1 MTRHKSALGL
11 GAVLA
16 ALLLPTSAVHG
27 QRPVP
32 PEEPPPA
39 VRPGAWRMAG
49 NVPCV
54 GPWRHIYECPP
65 PPTTVAIRAG
75 RLFDSIGGRMLT
87 KQVILVQGQKIA
99 EVGPEGTVSIPAG
112 TRVID
117 LSNATVLPG
126 FVDTHTHVFNTRDA
140 ARDKEGFTGV
150 ESTLLAAENAR
161 SNLLAGFTT
170 LRDMDSHANG
180 YLDVALK
187 NAINR
192 GAVDGPRML
201 VSGRS
206 VTGGAAVPGDPYLD
220 FEKGLASIRVQTVE
234 EAVAAIRQIVAAGA
248 EHIKL
253 RPTSGYKF
261 DQQGVP
267 QYSATHRPE
276 VLKAMIDEAHR
287 LGKRTGCHS
296 FGGDGL
302 RDSVLY
308 GCDSIEHGYNLT
320 QELCTMMAQKGLY
333 YDPTLVRYTEPYMN
347 DNDDKNTG
355 GKFRMIPIFE
365 RNARMCIATK
375 GVKTVLG
382 TGAEAATY
390 AHGTQGLEFVA
401 LVKQGGMTPAAALQA
416 GTINGAELLQ
426 WQDSVGSIT
435 KGEFADIVAVS
446 GDPLA
451 DISETQR
458 VKFVMKGGEIH
469 RNDLTPGTIGGVASR

>member
-1 MTRHKSALGL
+1 MTRRTFISEWGP
-11 GAVLA
+11 VLA
-16 ALLLPTSAVHG
+16 ILLLPGVVHA

-32 PEEPPPA
+32 PEEGPA
-39 VRPGAWRMAG
+39 VVRPGPWRMAG
-49 NVPCV
+49 NVPCA
-54 GPWRHIYECPP
+54 GPWGHIYECPP
-65 PPTTVAIRAG
+65 PLTTVAIRAG
-75 RLFDSIGGRMLT
+75 RMFDSISGRMLT
-87 KQVILVQGQKIA
+87 KQVIIVHGQKIA
-99 EVGPEGTVSIPAG
+99 EVGPEGTVRIPAG

-117 LSNATVLPG
+117 LSQATVLPG
-126 FVDTHTHVFNTRDA
+126 FIDTHTHVFNTRSA
-140 ARDKEGFTGV
+140 ENKLTANA
-150 ESTLLAAENAR
+150 SMLLAVENVR

-170 LRDMDSHANG
+170 LRDMDTHGNG
-180 YLDVALK
+180 YQDVELK

-192 GAVDGPRML
+192 GSIDGPRML

-206 VTGGAAVPGDPYLD
+206 VVGGAPVPGDVFLD
-220 FEKGLASIRVQTVE
+220 FEKGVESIRVQTVAD
-234 EAVAAIRQIVAAGA
+234 AVAAIRQIVAAGA

-261 DQQGVP
+261 DQNGVP

-276 VLKAMIDEAHR
+276 VLKALIDESHR

-320 QELCTMMAQKGLY
+320 QELCNVMAEKGLY

-355 GKFRMIPIFE
+355 GKYRMVPIFE
-365 RNARMCIATK
+365 KNARTCIATK

-382 TGAEAATY
+382 TGAESVTY

-401 LVKQGGMTPAAALQA
+401 LVKQGGMIPAEALRA

-426 WQDSVGSIT
+426 WQDYVGSIT
-435 KGEFADIVAVS
+435 KGKFADIVAVS

-469 RNDLTPGTIGGVASR
+469 RNDLTPGTMGAMPSR

>member
-39 VRPGAWRMAG
+39 VRTAPWRMAG
-49 NVPCV
+49 HVPCV
-54 GPWRHIYECPP
+54 GPWGHIYECPP

-75 RLFDSIGGRMLT
+75 RLFDSVSGRTLAR
-87 KQVILVQGQKIA
+87 QVIIVQGQKIA
-99 EVGPEGTVSIPAG
+99 EVGPEATVRIPAG
-112 TRVID
+112 TPVID

-126 FVDTHTHVFNTRDA
+126 FIDTHTHVFNTRSGENKLTADA
-140 ARDKEGFTGV
+140 
-150 ESTLLAAENAR
+150 SMLLAVQNAR
-161 SNLLAGFTT
+161 TNLLAGFTT

-180 YLDVALK
+180 YQDVELK

-192 GAVDGPRML
+192 GSIDGPRML

-206 VTGGAAVPGDPYLD
+206 ITGGAAVPGDPFLD
-220 FEKGLASIRVQTVE
+220 FATGLASIRVQTVE
-234 EAVAAIRQIVAAGA
+234 EGVAAIRAIVAAGA

-276 VLKAMIDEAHR
+276 ILKAMIDEAHR

-320 QELCTMMAQKGLY
+320 QELCDLMAQKGLY

-355 GKFRMIPIFE
+355 GKFRMVPIFE

-382 TGAEAATY
+382 TGAEAVTY

-401 LVKQGGMTPAAALQA
+401 LVRQGGMTPAAALQA

-426 WQDSVGSIT
+426 WQDYVGSIT
-435 KGEFADIVAVS
+435 KGKFADIVAVS
-446 GDPLA
+446 GDPIA
-451 DISETQR
+451 DISDTQR

>member
-1 MTRHKSALGL
+1 MRTLS
-11 GAVLA
+11 AVLA
-16 ALLLPTSAVHG
+16 TLLLSTPAVNG

-32 PEEPPPA
+32 PEEPAPV
-39 VRPGAWRMAG
+39 VRPGAWRIAG

-54 GPWRHIYECPP
+54 GPWGHVYECPP
-65 PPTTVAIRAG
+65 PPATVAIRAG
-75 RLFDSIGGRMLT
+75 RLFDSVGGRMLT
-87 KQVILVQGQKIA
+87 RQIIIVNGQKIA
-99 EVGPEGTVSIPAG
+99 EVGPEGAVRIPAG
-112 TRVID
+112 ARVID

-126 FVDTHTHVFNTRDA
+126 FIDTHTHVFNTR
-140 ARDKEGFTGV
+140 
-150 ESTLLAAENAR
+150 SAENALTADASMLLAVQNAR
-161 SNLLAGFTT
+161 TNLLAGFTT

-180 YLDVALK
+180 YQDVALK
-187 NAINR
+187 NAINA
-192 GAVDGPRML
+192 GAIDGPRML

-206 VTGGAAVPGDPYLD
+206 VTGGTAVPGDPYFD
-220 FEKGLASIRVQTVE
+220 FDKGLASIRVQTVE
-234 EAVAAIRQIVAAGA
+234 DGIAAIRQIVAAGA

-261 DQQGVP
+261 DAQGVP

-287 LGKRTGCHS
+287 LGRRTGCHS

-302 RDSVLY
+302 RDTVLY

-320 QELCTMMAQKGLY
+320 QELCNTMAQKGLY
-333 YDPTLVRYTEPYMN
+333 YDPTLVRYTEPYMD
-347 DNDDKNTG
+347 DNDAKNTG
-355 GKFRMIPIFE
+355 GKYRMIPIFE
-365 RNARMCIATK
+365 RNARMCIATR

-382 TGAEAATY
+382 TGAEAVTY

-426 WQDSVGSIT
+426 WQDYVGSIT
-435 KGEFADIVAVS
+435 KGKFADMVAVT

-469 RNDLTPGTIGGVASR
+469 RNDLAPGTIGGVASR

>member
-1 MTRHKSALGL
+1 
-11 GAVLA
+11 
-16 ALLLPTSAVHG
+16 
-27 QRPVP
+27 
-32 PEEPPPA
+32 
-39 VRPGAWRMAG
+39 MAG

-54 GPWRHIYECPP
+54 GPWGHVYECPP
-65 PPTTVAIRAG
+65 APSPVAIRAG

-99 EVGPEGTVSIPAG
+99 EVGPEGAVRIPPGA
-112 TRVID
+112 RVVD

-126 FVDTHTHVFNTRDA
+126 FIDTHTHVFNTRSAENKLTADA
-140 ARDKEGFTGV
+140 AM
-150 ESTLLAAENAR
+150 LLAVENVR

-170 LRDMDSHANG
+170 LRDMDTHGNG
-180 YLDVALK
+180 YQDVELK

-192 GAVDGPRML
+192 GAIEGPRML

-206 VTGGAAVPGDPYLD
+206 VVGGAAVPGDPYRD
-220 FEKGLASIRVQTVE
+220 FEKGLDSIRVQTV
-234 EAVAAIRQIVAAGA
+234 ADGVAAIRAIVTAGA

-267 QYSATHRPE
+267 HYSATHPAE
-276 VLKAMIDEAHR
+276 VLKAMIEEAHR

-320 QELCTMMAQKGLY
+320 QELCNMMAQKGLY
-333 YDPTLVRYTEPYMN
+333 YDPTLVRYTEPYMDDN
-347 DNDDKNTG
+347 DNKNTG

-365 RNARMCIATK
+365 KNARMCIATK

-382 TGAEAATY
+382 TGAESVTY

-401 LVKQGGMTPAAALQA
+401 LVKQGGMTPLAALQA

-426 WQDSVGSIT
+426 WQDHVGSIT
-435 KGEFADIVAVS
+435 KGKFADIVAVS

-469 RNDLTPGTIGGVASR
+469 RNDLTPGSIGSVVRR

>member
-1 MTRHKSALGL
+1 MTRRHPVLGL
-11 GAVLA
+11 GAALA
-16 ALLLPTSAVHG
+16 TLLLSVSVVHG
-27 QRPVP
+27 QRPIP
-32 PEEPPPA
+32 PDEPAPT
-39 VRPGAWRMAG
+39 VRTAPWRMAG

-54 GPWRHIYECPP
+54 GPWGHIYECPP
-65 PPTTVAIRAG
+65 PPATVAIRAG
-75 RLFDSIGGRMLT
+75 RLFDSIGGRMLAG
-87 KQVILVQGQKIA
+87 QVIIVHGQKIA
-99 EVGPEGTVSIPAG
+99 EVGPEGTVRIPAG
-112 TRVID
+112 ALVID
-117 LSNATVLPG
+117 LRNATVLPG
-126 FVDTHTHVFNTRDA
+126 FIDTHTHVFNTRSEGNKLSADA
-140 ARDKEGFTGV
+140 
-150 ESTLLAAENAR
+150 SMLLAVENAR
-161 SNLLAGFTT
+161 ANLLAGFTT
-170 LRDMDSHANG
+170 LRDMDSHGNG
-180 YLDVALK
+180 YQDVELK

-192 GAVDGPRML
+192 GSIDGPRML

-206 VTGGAAVPGDPYLD
+206 ITGGAAVPGDPYLD
-220 FEKGLASIRVQTVE
+220 VDKGLASIRVQTVE
-234 EAVAAIRQIVAAGA
+234 EGVAAIRAIVAAGA

-287 LGKRTGCHS
+287 LGRRTGCHS

-320 QELCTMMAQKGLY
+320 QELCTMMVQKGLY
-333 YDPTLVRYTEPYMN
+333 YDPTLVRYTEPYMDDN
-347 DNDDKNTG
+347 DNKNTG
-355 GKFRMIPIFE
+355 GKFRMIPMFE

-401 LVKQGGMTPAAALQA
+401 LVRQGGMTPTAALQA

-435 KGEFADIVAVS
+435 KGKFADIVAVS
-446 GDPLA
+446 SDPTA

-458 VKFVMKGGEIH
+458 VKFVMKGGKIH
-469 RNDLTPGTIGGVASR
+469 RNDLTPGTIGGVVRR

>member
-1 MTRHKSALGL
+1 MTRPKPVLSL
-11 GAVLA
+11 GALFA
-16 ALLLPTSAVHG
+16 TLLLSTAAVHG

-32 PEEPPPA
+32 PEEPPAA

-54 GPWRHIYECPP
+54 GPWGHIYECPP
-65 PPTTVAIRAG
+65 PPTTVVIRAG

-87 KQVILVQGQKIA
+87 KQVIVVQGQKIA
-99 EVGPEGTVSIPAG
+99 EVGAEGTVRIPAG
-112 TRVID
+112 IPVID

-126 FVDTHTHVFNTRDA
+126 FIDTHTHVFNTRSGENKLTADA
-140 ARDKEGFTGV
+140 
-150 ESTLLAAENAR
+150 SMLLAVQNAR
-161 SNLLAGFTT
+161 TNLLAGFTT

-180 YLDVALK
+180 YQDVELK

-192 GAVDGPRML
+192 GAIDGPRML

-206 VTGGAAVPGDPYLD
+206 ITGGAAVPGDPYLD

-234 EAVAAIRQIVAAGA
+234 EGIAAIRAIVAAGA

-276 VLKAMIDEAHR
+276 TLKAMIDEAHR

-296 FGGDGL
+296 FGGEGL

-320 QELCTMMAQKGLY
+320 QELCAMMAQKALY
-333 YDPTLVRYTEPYMN
+333 YDPTLVRYTEPYMDDN
-347 DNDDKNTG
+347 DNKNTG

-365 RNARMCIATK
+365 KNARMCIATK

-382 TGAEAATY
+382 TGAEAVTY

-401 LVKQGGMTPAAALQA
+401 LVRQGGMTSAAALQA

-426 WQDSVGSIT
+426 WQDYVGSIT
-435 KGEFADIVAVS
+435 KGKFADIVALS

-451 DISETQR
+451 DISETQH

-469 RNDLTPGTIGGVASR
+469 RNDLAPGTVGAVVSR